1 MDNKKYASA
10 PFNFVP
16 FPSRVIER
24 YVSKEQIPGH
34 ERYYK
39 KEEGFYSGEISYDI
53 QIDSKT
59 SALMIG
65 GEDNKEYK
73 EFFKNPDGDYAIPGN
88 SVRGLIRSNVQILG
102 MCRMKND
109 IDDTTFL
116 YRDWVSTDKRRKEHY
131 KAEVDLRE
139 EGGLPGKVRAGYLYM
154 DRKDHYVLCPAKT
167 RKIEKSGKEKDLWEW
182 KTFYKISEEKLRR
195 MAGPDPHIRYMYGE
209 ELLSLTNEELK
220 DVKRLGRCRNKDYRP
235 YQTQVVFNTDQD
247 GQVVA
252 VSTDLYS
259 GLHNRG
265 YLMCAGY
272 IGGKRAHYIIHEM
285 DSKSEEKI
293 EFSSHD
299 QEIRAYQED
308 LKRTKSKDYFYA
320 LPNQVGPRYKKPVF
334 YVHGGSAT
342 YFGRM
347 PYLRIFYPHS
357 VWEGIPERQ
366 NSKGIDYAQAMFGFS
381 SKGKKKGELIR
392 GHSTRL
398 NFTDAVGREDIEFGN
413 VRSIL
418 PGEPKAT
425 CYPEYLVQDKA
436 DQGILDSYADDFKIR
451 GMKQYWIIDKIRQ
464 YQNLSGKQN
473 SKVLVNIKP
482 IIKGS
487 FSGKI
492 YFENLT
498 KDELG
503 LLTYAICLTDQAW
516 QNMGMAKAYG
526 YGRIRFCNVEVK
538 VYNFDVMY
546 SNFALPKQW
555 SQPMDTKELINFYK
569 EYVRSSM
576 GIDLDREDSIRD
588 FLFMKEHVMAQKET
602 AYQNLEEFK
611 KKRILP
617 TVREIRERQQG

>member
-1 MDNKKYASA
+1 M
-10 PFNFVP
+10 
-16 FPSRVIER
+16 
-24 YVSKEQIPGH
+24 
-34 ERYYK
+34 
-39 KEEGFYSGEISYDI
+39 
-53 QIDSKT
+53 
-59 SALMIG
+59 
-65 GEDNKEYK
+65 
-73 EFFKNPDGDYAIPGN
+73 
-88 SVRGLIRSNVQILG
+88 
-102 MCRMKND
+102 
-109 IDDTTFL
+109 
-116 YRDWVSTDKRRKEHY
+116 
-131 KAEVDLRE
+131 
-139 EGGLPGKVRAGYLYM
+139 
-154 DRKDHYVLCPAKT
+154 
-167 RKIEKSGKEKDLWEW
+167 
-182 KTFYKISEEKLRR
+182 
-195 MAGPDPHIRYMYGE
+195 
-209 ELLSLTNEELK
+209 
-220 DVKRLGRCRNKDYRP
+220 
-235 YQTQVVFNTDQD
+235 
-247 GQVVA
+247 
-252 VSTDLYS
+252 
-259 GLHNRG
+259 
-265 YLMCAGY
+265 
-272 IGGKRAHYIIHEM
+272 
-285 DSKSEEKI
+285 
-293 EFSSHD
+293 
-299 QEIRAYQED
+299 
-308 LKRTKSKDYFYA
+308 
-320 LPNQVGPRYKKPVF
+320 
-334 YVHGGSAT
+334 
-342 YFGRM
+342 
-347 PYLRIFYPHS
+347 
-357 VWEGIPERQ
+357 
-366 NSKGIDYAQAMFGFS
+366 
-381 SKGKKKGELIR
+381 
-392 GHSTRL
+392 
-398 NFTDAVGREDIEFGN
+398 
-413 VRSIL
+413 
-418 PGEPKAT
+418 
-425 CYPEYLVQDKA
+425 VQDKA